1 MSGYYGTFKN
11 YPVYKISRTEYI
23 AKKKYNTND
32 SIFWIDDELI
42 QNNRAI
48 GRLNHE
54 GRVEN
59 YSFGDQRI
67 YYAVGSVEAPVVET
81 KSAVAPV
88 QSAIETKTAEDL
100 LEEVYKWQ
108 VL

>member
-1 MSGYYGTFKN
+1 MSGYYGTFKG

-23 AKKKYNTND
+23 TKKKYNTKD
-32 SIFWIDDELI
+32 DVFWIDDELI

-48 GRLNHE
+48 GKLSNE

-59 YSFGDQRI
+59 YSFGEQRV
-67 YYAVGSVEAPVVET
+67 YYAVESVKAPEMEIKMNIAPVKEVVEA
-81 KSAVAPV
+81 
-88 QSAIETKTAEDL
+88 KTADDL

-108 VL
+108 V